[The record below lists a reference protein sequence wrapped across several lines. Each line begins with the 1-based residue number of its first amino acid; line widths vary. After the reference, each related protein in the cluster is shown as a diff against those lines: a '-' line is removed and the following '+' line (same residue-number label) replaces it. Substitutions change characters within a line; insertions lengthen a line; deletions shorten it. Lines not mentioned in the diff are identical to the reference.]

1 MALGTPA
8 EVVTILTFSPFLSA
22 LGIASAM
29 AMPFQVEL
37 VIGFLSLEGREVDL
51 GLFQS
56 RP

>member
-37 VIGFLSLEGREVDL
+37 VIGFLSLEGRDVDL